1 MDRQGPCSRFL
12 RQRRLERAT
21 QISAFAPNSPFRRG
35 QGGLD
40 LRAGE
45 EAWGLGVKG
54 TGPSFDQSYL
64 AEQHWN
70 WVRGT

>member
-1 MDRQGPCSRFL
+1 MDRHGPCSRL
-12 RQRRLERAT
+12 LQQRRLERAT

-45 EAWGLGVKG
+45 GGVG
-54 TGPSFDQSYL
+54 AGS
-64 AEQHWN
+64 
-70 WVRGT
+70 